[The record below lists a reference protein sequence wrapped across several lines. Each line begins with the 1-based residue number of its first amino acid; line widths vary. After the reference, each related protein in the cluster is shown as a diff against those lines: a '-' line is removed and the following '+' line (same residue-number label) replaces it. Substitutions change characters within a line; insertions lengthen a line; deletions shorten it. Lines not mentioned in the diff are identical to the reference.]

1 MKTIGKKSLSSVI
14 ATIVNI
20 VWWIEWIAGSMVLA
34 VLIGML
40 FMEKNISLKVPVS
53 FSPFTMPK
61 SGDAAANTGGSLTVM
76 DGNFTFP
83 ITVNFQNAALLF
95 LLLAAT
101 LTIFLTITYQ
111 LKVIFSNLKQNN
123 PFDEHNIQ
131 RIKNI
136 GLILML
142 SAFFHFFFNI
152 FIVHYL
158 NTHFKVDS
166 VALTSKFNFSYLAIG
181 MILIIVA
188 EVFRRGASLEQ
199 ENNLTI

>member
-40 FMEKNISLKVPVS
+40 FMEKTISLKVPVS

-61 SGDAAANTGGSLTVM
+61 SGDAAANTEGSLTVM